1 MSSFSLLLKS
11 VDIVLLHRG
20 APISR
25 HHFMTKIYNHF
36 YPHNLMKMDL
46 EPSDAHLLG
55 VLFITLAL
63 GILSDPNSPML
74 STEAEKYHQLAR
86 AA

>member
-1 MSSFSLLLKS
+1 
-11 VDIVLLHRG
+11 
-20 APISR
+20 
-25 HHFMTKIYNHF
+25 MTEIYDYF
-36 YPHNLMKMDL
+36 YPHNMIKMNL
-46 EPSDAHLLG
+46 EPSDAHRLG

-63 GILSDPNSPML
+63 GILSDPNRPML